1 MKQRLLLLILT
12 LLTGMGAWAVDYNV
26 MIGGVQIT
34 SANYTAINVANGF
47 GAVKSGTVTF
57 DPTTNTLT
65 LTNAVIE
72 YSGYAVWFNVS
83 GRIVYNGTNTITST
97 GSSLSSAAGNIWKR
111 S

>member
-34 SANYTAINVANGF
+34 SANYTAINAANGF

-57 DPTTNTLT
+57 NPSTMTLT

-72 YSGYAVWFNVS
+72 SANYAVWFNAS
-83 GRIVYNGTNTITST
+83 GRIVFEGTNTVTST
-97 GSSLSSAAGNIWKR
+97 GKSAIYQNF
-111 S
+111 